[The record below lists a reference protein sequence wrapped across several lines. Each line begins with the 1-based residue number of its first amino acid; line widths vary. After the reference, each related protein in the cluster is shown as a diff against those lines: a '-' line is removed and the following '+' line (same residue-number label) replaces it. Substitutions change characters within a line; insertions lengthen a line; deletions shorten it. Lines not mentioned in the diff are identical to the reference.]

1 MEHPDFDTLV
11 QYAGGLLPEAARAE
25 FEAHLAQPCAACT
38 RKLAELRAVLA
49 TAAADRTVPPPA
61 AVLQQAVAAFDRRPA
76 PQPLLRVLATLA
88 FDSRSQLSL
97 AAVRGTSAKRQMLFT
112 TQQVDIDL
120 QISPEK
126 GEHRLVGQILG
137 AEAESAGETAAA
149 FVSLND
155 PSGEALQGTETD
167 AHGQFSFPQVP
178 VGVYDLVFDLA
189 GQEIAITRLEIRD
202 DQG

>member
-49 TAAADRTVPPPA
+49 TAAADRTLPPPA

-97 AAVRGTSAKRQMLFT
+97 AAVRGTPARRQMLFT

-120 QISPEK
+120 QISPERDQ
-126 GEHRLVGQILG
+126 HRLVGQILG
-137 AEAESAGETAAA
+137 SESAGETAAA
-149 FVSLND
+149 FVSLNN

-189 GQEIAITRLEIRD
+189 GQEIAITSLEIRD